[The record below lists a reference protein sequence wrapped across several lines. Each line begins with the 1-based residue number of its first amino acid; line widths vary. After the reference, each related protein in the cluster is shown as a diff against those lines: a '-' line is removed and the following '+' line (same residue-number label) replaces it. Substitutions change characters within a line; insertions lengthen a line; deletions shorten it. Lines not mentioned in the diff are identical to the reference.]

1 MDVAPGR
8 MLGRYRVESLLG
20 RGGMGSVYVATDTE
34 LGRAVALK
42 VISAEYAHDPELNAR
57 FRREA
62 EVLASLDSPHVIA
75 IFDHGVADG
84 TPYLVTQLV
93 RGGDLEALVRS
104 RGPLPSDL
112 AVGTVAQLAG
122 ALDDAH
128 RAGVLHRDI
137 KPGNVL
143 LRDPDDRPLYAYLC
157 DFGIAQPE
165 TGSRHTRP
173 GDLVGTVAYLA
184 PELSAGEP
192 ASPASDVYALG
203 CLLWYAV
210 TGWPPYEGAIAA
222 LLQAHQ
228 SAPVPQLGADVADAA
243 RINAVLRV
251 AMAKDPRERFASAAD
266 LAAALT
272 APGPAPAPVPAPVP
286 APLPAPVVPPGRPG
300 RRRKAL
306 AVGVPVVAGVTAL
319 ALTLGLR
326 PWADDADP
334 PATGGRDTAAADEPA
349 PAPYDGP
356 VAFDLDGNGF
366 GDLVAFDGDEAPS
379 YGVAYYSDGTS
390 LTRRPRADPD
400 RALASAWGDIA
411 PGTPGLEQVSL
422 VYRGSSQRIQVLV
435 TANAGRTLST
445 RPTTIELDTASG
457 VDLVTGDFDGDDDAD
472 VALLYQDVRKR
483 TRLVVLRATG
493 NGVLAAPADWGTPT
507 DAVPDASGLWA
518 DDADRDGRDDLLLA
532 APTEPI
538 PDGIDAARYEGP
550 TGFQVLRSTGTA
562 FDVTGERV
570 PEPLIDVGVSVLDDF
585 LATGGVSDATVVI
598 RDGKVQVRLFEY
610 DGQRFTARGNPQAFP
625 WEGGDVSDHETE
637 PGVAA
642 PRVTRADF
650 DGDGYVDLAF
660 AFTATKAGD
669 EPIWV
674 MLNRSGTFEAPQR
687 WGVLDAC
694 ETSGFCINA
703 IDDQRA

>member
-8 MLGRYRVESLLG
+8 MLGRYRIESLLG
-20 RGGMGSVYVATDTE
+20 RGGMGSVYVARDTE

-42 VISAEYAHDPELNAR
+42 VISAEYAEDAELSSR

-75 IFDHGVADG
+75 IFDHGVSDG

-93 RGGDLEALVRS
+93 RGGDLEALVRA
-104 RGPLPSDL
+104 RGPLPAEL
-112 AVGTVAQLAG
+112 AVPVVAQVAG

-143 LRDPDDRPLYAYLC
+143 LRDPDDRPLFAYLC
-157 DFGIAQPE
+157 DFGIAQPA
-165 TGSRHTRP
+165 TGDRHTRP

-210 TGWPPYEGAIAA
+210 AGWPPYEGSIAA
-222 LLQAHQ
+222 LLEAHR
-228 SAPVPQLGADVADAA
+228 SAPVPQLGDDVADAA
-243 RINAVLRV
+243 RINAVLRI
-251 AMAKDPRERFASAAD
+251 AMAKDPRQRFASAAD
-266 LAAALT
+266 LAAALA
-272 APGPAPAPVPAPVP
+272 APGPLPAAPAGPVAPPVPV
-286 APLPAPVVPPGRPG
+286 RRG

-319 ALTLGLR
+319 TLALTLR

-334 PATGGRDTAAADEPA
+334 AGGERDAPAAQEPA

-366 GDLVAFDGDEAPS
+366 GDLVAFDGDEAPGF
-379 YGVAYYSDGTS
+379 GVTYYSDGSS
-390 LTRRPRADPD
+390 LTRRPRTDPE
-400 RALASAWGDIA
+400 RRLASAWGDIA
-411 PGTPGLEQVSL
+411 PGTRGLEQVSI
-422 VYRGSSQRIQVLV
+422 VYRGSSQKIVVLV
-435 TANAGRTLST
+435 TDDAGRTLST
-445 RPTTIELDTASG
+445 RPTSIELDTASG

-472 VALLYQDVRKR
+472 VALLHQDARKR

-493 NGVLAAPADWGTPT
+493 NGVLAAPAGWGTPA

-518 DDADRDGRDDLLLA
+518 EDADRDGRDDLLLA
-532 APTEPI
+532 APTQPI
-538 PDGIDAARYEGP
+538 PDGVDPARYDGP
-550 TGFQVLRSTGTA
+550 TGFQVMRSTGTA
-562 FDVTGERV
+562 FDVDGERV

-610 DGQRFTARGNPQAFP
+610 DGQRFAARGNPQVFD
-625 WEGGDVSDHETE
+625 WEGGDVSDHEAE

-650 DGDGYVDLAF
+650 NGDGYVDLAF
-660 AFTATKAGD
+660 AFTATATGD

-674 MLNRSGTFEAPQR
+674 MANRAGTFEAPQR
-687 WGVLDAC
+687 WGALDAC
-694 ETSGFCINA
+694 ESAGFCLSA